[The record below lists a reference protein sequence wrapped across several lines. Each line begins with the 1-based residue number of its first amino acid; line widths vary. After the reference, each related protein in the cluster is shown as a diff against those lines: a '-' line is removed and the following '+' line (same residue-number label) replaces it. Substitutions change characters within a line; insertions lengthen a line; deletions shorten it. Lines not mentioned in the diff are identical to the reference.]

1 MFLSSPFRSGGG
13 GGEGGG
19 KGNWLAPKQ
28 RKLGNT
34 ILFWYE
40 IEKML
45 KNSEEKTLKIE
56 SLVYKAGFRIYSK
69 VEKQGLFHP
78 F

>member
-1 MFLSSPFRSGGG
+1 
-13 GGEGGG
+13 
-19 KGNWLAPKQ
+19 
-28 RKLGNT
+28 
-34 ILFWYE
+34 
-40 IEKML
+40 ML